1 MNEVPGGQ
9 RGTPPPGSSTSWG
22 CSPFAGLDGTGRQ
35 RPPFASPVACV
46 PRSQAHAG
54 RRGQGLR
61 AQHFRFPRR
70 EERPQLQ
77 AHEEIKR
84 PTCTRVFGRLNSRM
98 EERPPSGHA
107 RRVVGGEKNE
117 VPGGQGPIP
126 PQLVERTTWGSGS
139 PPPARAMSSN
149 GAPPPEAIRCCP
161 WDECRFADDRLLDQA
176 LLPKRVQILFAPHSA
191 KK

>member
-1 MNEVPGGQ
+1 MICCCLRRGGSRLLRGGGPRLSTSERPPPSSLNEVPGGQ

-77 AHEEIKR
+77 AHEERKR
-84 PTCTRVFGRLNSRM
+84 PTCTRVFGRLNSADGGATAFGPRT
-98 EERPPSGHA
+98 A
-107 RRVVGGEKNE
+107 RGWREKK
-117 VPGGQGPIP
+117 
-126 PQLVERTTWGSGS
+126 RSTWGSGPH
-139 PPPARAMSSN
+139 PPPAR
-149 GAPPPEAIRCCP
+149 
-161 WDECRFADDRLLDQA
+161 
-176 LLPKRVQILFAPHSA
+176 
-191 KK
+191 